1 MDSLACPRPVRIRA
15 PPAASPAPRP
25 EQAGSP
31 PLSNA
36 PLAPDEPRWPARATR
51 GPLQPAGNVPPA
63 APSQFPA
70 SPPSALAPKRTLSA
84 PPPFSCYSSTS
95 AFLSAQDR
103 SLTEEE
109 AAGAVEP
116 DEDPAISEL
125 LEIFSHAGALLVPS
139 PTASTPRAASSSSRS
154 TILLAP
160 APGAVAVAGVRT
172 PSRIGAHARRRSSA
186 GSAGTAAADAVGG
199 GGVDYV
205 AAARAARRTP
215 PVGTGFGGGAW
226 EGVPH
231 SPPSRA
237 LTRNPFP
244 RHAHSAY
251 PVLQLAP
258 STVSPTLVFTPTNQ
272 RQHPAQVEPSCESS
286 GLGAPMGPASFAG
299 SMPRGV
305 LAAEGEAEDTLMQY
319 EDA

>member
-1 MDSLACPRPVRIRA
+1 MDSLACPRP
-15 PPAASPAPRP
+15 
-25 EQAGSP
+25 
-31 PLSNA
+31 
-36 PLAPDEPRWPARATR
+36 
-51 GPLQPAGNVPPA
+51 PAGNVPPA
-63 APSQFPA
+63 APSQFA
-70 SPPSALAPKRTLSA
+70 VSPLSPTAPKRTLSA
-84 PPPFSCYSSTS
+84 PPLFSSYSSAS

-103 SLTEEE
+103 SLTEEG
-109 AAGAVEP
+109 AAGAGEA

-125 LEIFSHAGALLVPS
+125 LEIFSHPGALLVPS

-160 APGAVAVAGVRT
+160 GPAAVGAVAGVRT

-186 GSAGTAAADAVGG
+186 GSAGTAAADAAGG

-215 PVGTGFGGGAW
+215 PFGPGFGGGAW
-226 EGVPH
+226 EGLPH

-258 STVSPTLVFTPTNQ
+258 SAVSPTIHSTNKAQ
-272 RQHPAQVEPSCESS
+272 GQQPAQVEPSRESS
-286 GLGAPMGPASFAG
+286 GLGAPRGPAALAASTAQ
-299 SMPRGV
+299 GV
-305 LAAEGEAEDTLMQY
+305 PAAEGEEEDTVMQY
-319 EDA
+319 DDN